1 MNRLFLSFFILEK
14 EKKIDIPNRATHC
27 IWDKHPIT
35 DWTSTVG
42 CPIRY
47 NPTEVIETKNST
59 YVIKDRI
66 PSDEAHRYDFVH
78 KPHEYE
84 CEGVFCSV
92 ECCKAYIVENRSNND
107 LYDNAVSLLMQMCEI
122 TSKIHPASH
131 WRTI

>member
-1 MNRLFLSFFILEK
+1 M
-14 EKKIDIPNRATHC
+14 DIPNRAHC

-47 NPTEVIETKNST
+47 NPTEVIETKNFT

-107 LYDNAVSLLMQMCEI
+107 LYDNVRKRTTRRVKVSREQTNARRRSKKVAV
-122 TSKIHPASH
+122 
-131 WRTI
+131 